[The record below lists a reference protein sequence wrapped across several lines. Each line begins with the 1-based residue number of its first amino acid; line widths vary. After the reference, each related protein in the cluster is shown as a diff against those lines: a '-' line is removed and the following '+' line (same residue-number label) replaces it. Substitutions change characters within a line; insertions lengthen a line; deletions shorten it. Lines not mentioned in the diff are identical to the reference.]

1 MGRAT
6 WRWSALFCLRR
17 RPRMRAHAR
26 GPPLRPDPESGD
38 LLPLTGVALYDESRT
53 REAAAA
59 ALSGSGKSASRSWDR
74 WSTSPSPAWPPPSSP
89 PSGRGVDL
97 WKWPLLQAAQLAPK
111 SVVWANLY
119 LALLNLMP
127 AYPLDGGRILR
138 AFFSRTL
145 DLSSA
150 TRRAVSISTAIA
162 MVLIFAGL
170 FSDNWLTMVGVIVF
184 SAAQLEERALVF
196 QSVLDNVRLEEV
208 MLTDFATLSPADTL
222 EDALEKAVHSL
233 QDDFPVVRGSDM
245 VGVISKQRILDA
257 LRAEGNGYVQAV
269 MNKIFEVSVRQDS
282 LGSAFR
288 KLTARNSSII
298 PVVEDQRLIGIVTLQ
313 NLMHS
318 MALLAESRKLRR
330 DEARILGIK
339 SRASRSIAEGSALSL
354 RCRSL
359 PNLRSLFD
367 GSDGLP
373 SGRHGSE
380 QPHGF
385 RLLHRRNLLQPRQH
399 CIRNLPVDVD
409 HGDCLARLPLDIL
422 LGRSPSRARNL
433 QC

>member
-1 MGRAT
+1 MRSWSIPVGRLFGVDVRIHLTFIVLPMFIFWTEYAAHQGAANGP
-6 WRWSALFCLRR
+6 RDLALVGIILACVAAHECGHMFAARR
-17 RPRMRAHAR
+17 FGLIPKA
-26 GPPLRPDPESGD
+26 LI
-38 LLPLTGVALYDESRT
+38 LLPLTGVGLYDESRVDKT
-53 REAAAA
+53 QPAGLAWKRDVRLALMGPLVSLALACLAAAVVTA
-59 ALSGSGKSASRSWDR
+59 A
-74 WSTSPSPAWPPPSSP
+74 
-89 PSGRGVDL
+89 GRGVEL
-97 WKWPLLQAAQLAPK
+97 WKWPFLQAANLPR
-111 SVVWANLY
+111 SLVWANLY
-119 LALLNLMP
+119 LAIFNFMP

-145 DLSSA
+145 DASTS
-150 TRRAVSISTAIA
+150 TRRAVSISNAIA
-162 MVLIFAGL
+162 MVLMLAGL
-170 FSDNWLTMVGVIVF
+170 FSDSWLTMVGVIVF

-269 MNKIFEVSVRQDS
+269 MNKIFEVSLRQDS
-282 LGSAFR
+282 LSSAFR

-330 DEARILGIK
+330 DEA
-339 SRASRSIAEGSALSL
+339 ET
-354 RCRSL
+354 
-359 PNLRSLFD
+359 
-367 GSDGLP
+367 
-373 SGRHGSE
+373 
-380 QPHGF
+380 
-385 RLLHRRNLLQPRQH
+385 
-399 CIRNLPVDVD
+399 
-409 HGDCLARLPLDIL
+409 
-422 LGRSPSRARNL
+422 
-433 QC
+433 